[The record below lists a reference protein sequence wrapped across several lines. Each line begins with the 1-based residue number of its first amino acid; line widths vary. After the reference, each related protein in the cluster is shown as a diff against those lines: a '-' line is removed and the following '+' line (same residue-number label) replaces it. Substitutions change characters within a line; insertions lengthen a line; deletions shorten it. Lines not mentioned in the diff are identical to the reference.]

1 MRNQPLKCQFRLWTV
16 LLVALPSLLI
26 MAIYTMG
33 QIKVAT
39 QKNLEMLNQQVQF
52 QERLIAYWIDERAND
67 VRKISQLETF
77 QVLDET
83 QIEAALNMMQ
93 QHSKEFD
100 SLSFIDKNGVFQT
113 STLSTG
119 IRYRS
124 AVGKPYYEKAAVG
137 REYIS
142 DVVIGR
148 NSGLPIINISAPI
161 YNKQGEFQGLILGS
175 VRTATIEALLRNDWI
190 GQTGEILLINRK
202 GVMIAAPRYV
212 NRLIDQGV
220 VDETSKTKINL
231 TPEMLEKFEMRYS
244 GSVICTDYLD
254 NQVFAAYQYIPERD
268 WMLIGQINQAEV
280 LAPIYEQLMIMAGV
294 TVCLILLM
302 IPLATLFTNRI
313 KRPIEW
319 LIDQA
324 KLVSEKQYKM
334 VGQDGYLDK
343 MPIELACL
351 GEAFIKMSCEV
362 EANID
367 LIQKS
372 EAKLATQML
381 EIHLANRTLAA
392 EIFERRKA
400 QAALQE
406 LNAMLEDQVTDRTLE
421 LRKSEH
427 HFRTLV
433 ENNLAVICRFDRRYR
448 LVYANP
454 MYATATGRSVE
465 QDIGKTCV
473 EIGVMEKGCSQWIE
487 HIETAFES
495 ACSGEFET
503 LDSLQNGGRCYLTQL
518 IPEYNLDGQVES
530 VLSVSLDITSQK
542 KTEAILQQNAK
553 RLKDILNQCP
563 IDIVVVDK
571 NGMIEAM
578 NDSLVSIVPGRTHA
592 ECIGQSYFEVIA
604 KAGYSKEESPIQW
617 ALQGVATTN
626 EAMHRA
632 GRDWIFN
639 VTPIY
644 DNEQITGAIGMYQ
657 DITEALKRERER
669 IEVLQRFETMFS
681 CNVAAMAVVRLCDK
695 KIIDVNP
702 AWERLYGFL
711 KSEVIGRSPDE
722 LGILQPL
729 NSPIEFKTAIQGE
742 EMTVCSKDGSVRH
755 VMLSAVLMN
764 VEGETCVLATTIDV
778 TDKHRV
784 EKEIAHLDRL
794 NIVGEMAASIG
805 HEVRNPMTTVRGY
818 LQLFQ
823 RKRVFEPYYEQ
834 FSLMIEE
841 LDRANTIITEFLS
854 LAKNKVFEIKRGN
867 INDVVN
873 TLFPLMQA
881 DALRMGHEV
890 CVELSQIS
898 DSDFSEKEIRQ
909 MLLNLVRNALEA
921 MVQSGVAT
929 IRTYADDEYLYLEI
943 QDTGIG
949 IPDEI
954 MNKLGTPFVTTKEN
968 GTGLGLPVCYRIA
981 ERHKAKIQVCTGL
994 AGTKVTVVFPSHRKA
1009 L

>member
-1 MRNQPLKCQFRLWTV
+1 MQNQPLKNQFRLWTV

-39 QKNLEMLNQQVQF
+39 QKNLEMLNQQVRF
-52 QERLIAYWIDERAND
+52 QERLVAYWIDERAND
-67 VRKISQLETF
+67 IRKISQLEVF
-77 QVLDET
+77 QTLDDH
-83 QIEAALNMMQ
+83 QIEAALNRMQ
-93 QHSKEFD
+93 QYSKDFD
-100 SLSFIDKNGVFQT
+100 SFSYIDKNGLFQA

-124 AVGKPYYEKAAVG
+124 AVGKPYYEAAVTG
-137 REYIS
+137 KEYIS

-161 YNKQGEFQGLILGS
+161 YNKQGEFQGLVLGS
-175 VRTATIEALLRNDWI
+175 VRTTTIETLLRDAWI
-190 GQTGEILLINRK
+190 GQTGEILLINRE

-212 NRLIDQGV
+212 NKLIDQGV
-220 VDETSKTKINL
+220 VDAASEMKIRL
-231 TPEMLEKFEMRYS
+231 TPEMMERFELNYS
-244 GSVICTDYLD
+244 GSVICTDFLD
-254 NQVFAAYQYIPERD
+254 NQVFAAYQYIPERN

-294 TVCLILLM
+294 TICLIFLM
-302 IPLATLFTNRI
+302 IPFATLFTNRV

-324 KLVSEKQYKM
+324 KLVSGKQYSM
-334 VGQDGYLDK
+334 VGLNGYLGK
-343 MPIELACL
+343 MPVELACL
-351 GEAFIKMSCEV
+351 CESFIKMSREV

-381 EIHLANRTLAA
+381 EIQLVNRTLAA
-392 EIFERRKA
+392 EILERRKA

-406 LNAMLEDQVTDRTLE
+406 LNAVLEDQVTDRTLE

-433 ENNLAVICRFDRRYR
+433 ENNLAVICRFDRNCR

-454 MYATATGRSVE
+454 MYTIATGRSVE
-465 QDIGKTCV
+465 QDVGKTWE
-473 EIGVMEKGCSQWIE
+473 EIGVMKSGSSEWIK

-495 ACSGEFET
+495 ACLGEFET
-503 LDSLQNGGRCYLTQL
+503 LDGLQNGGRCYLTQL

-530 VLSVSLDITSQK
+530 VLSVSLDITNQK

-578 NDSLVSIVPGRTHA
+578 NDSLVSIVAGRTQE

-604 KAGYSKEESPIQW
+604 KVGHSKEESPIQW

-626 EAMHRA
+626 KAMRRA
-632 GRDWIFN
+632 GRNWIVN

-644 DNEQITGAIGMYQ
+644 DNEQVTGAIGMYQ
-657 DITEALKRERER
+657 DMTEALKQERER

-681 CNVAAMAVVRLCDK
+681 CNVAAMVVVRLCDK
-695 KIIDVNP
+695 EIIDVNS
-702 AWERLYGFL
+702 AWERLYGFQ

-722 LGILQPL
+722 LGIFQLLESPL
-729 NSPIEFKTAIQGE
+729 KFKTAIQGE
-742 EMTVCSKDGSVRH
+742 EMTICSKDGSVRH
-755 VMLSAVLMN
+755 VMLSAVLIN
-764 VEGETCVLATTIDV
+764 VDGESCMLATTIDV

-823 RKRVFEPYYEQ
+823 RKKVFEPYYEQ

-841 LDRANTIITEFLS
+841 LDRANAIITEFLS

-867 INDVVN
+867 INDVIH
-873 TLFPLMQA
+873 TLLPLMQA

-890 CVELSQIS
+890 CIELGQIP

-909 MLLNLVRNALEA
+909 MLINLVRNALEA
-921 MVQSGVAT
+921 MVQNGLAT
-929 IRTYADDEYLYLEI
+929 IRTYADDECLYLEI

-981 ERHKAKIQVCTGL
+981 ERHKAKIQVSTGL
-994 AGTKVTVVFPSHRKA
+994 AGTKVTVVFPLR
-1009 L
+1009 

>member
-1 MRNQPLKCQFRLWTV
+1 MRNQPLKCQIRLWTV
-16 LLVALPSLLI
+16 LLIALPSLLI
-26 MAIYTMG
+26 MGIYTIG
-33 QIKVAT
+33 QIKIVT
-39 QKNLEMLNQQVQF
+39 QKNLEMLNQQVEF
-52 QERLIAYWIDERAND
+52 QERLITYWIDDRAND
-67 VRKISQLETF
+67 VRKISQLEIF
-77 QVLDET
+77 QSLDES
-83 QIEAALNMMQ
+83 QIESTLNKLQ
-93 QHSKEFD
+93 QLSKDFD
-100 SLSFIDKNGVFQT
+100 SLSYIDKNGLFQV
-113 STLSTG
+113 STLSNG

-124 AVGKPYYEKAAVG
+124 AVGKPYYEAAVAG
-137 REYIS
+137 KEYIS

-148 NSGLPIINISAPI
+148 NSGLPIINIAAPI

-175 VRTATIEALLRNDWI
+175 VRTTTIETLLRDDWI
-190 GQTGEILLINRK
+190 GQTGEILLINRA

-212 NRLIDQGV
+212 NSLIDQGV
-220 VDETSKTKINL
+220 VDETSKLLISL
-231 TPEMLEKFEMRYS
+231 TPEMMKKFELNYS
-244 GSVICTDYLD
+244 GSYIDYLD
-254 NQVFAAYQYIPERD
+254 NQVFAAYRYIPERD

-280 LAPIYEQLMIMAGV
+280 LAPMYEQLMIMAGV
-294 TVCLILLM
+294 TICLILLI
-302 IPLATLFTNRI
+302 IPLATLITNRI
-313 KRPIEW
+313 KKPIDW

-334 VGQDGYLDK
+334 VGQEGYLDK
-343 MPIELACL
+343 MPIELVCL
-351 GEAFIKMSCEV
+351 CEAFIKMSREV

-367 LIQKS
+367 LIQKN
-372 EAKLATQML
+372 EAKLATQMI
-381 EIHLANRTLAA
+381 EIHLVNRTLAA
-392 EIFERRKA
+392 EIHERRKA

-406 LNAMLEDQVTDRTLE
+406 LNAMLEDQVTERTLE
-421 LRKSEH
+421 LRKNEH

-433 ENNLAVICRFDRRYR
+433 ENNLAVICRFDRNYR

-454 MYATATGRSVE
+454 MYETATGRSVE
-465 QDIGKTCV
+465 QDIGKTCE
-473 EIGVMEKGCSQWIE
+473 EIAVMNDCSQWTE
-487 HIETAFES
+487 HIETAFVS

-553 RLKDILNQCP
+553 RLKEILNQCP

-578 NDSLVSIVPGRTHA
+578 NDSLVSIVPGRTH
-592 ECIGQSYFEVIA
+592 EDCIGQSYFEVIA

-617 ALQGVATTN
+617 ALQGVATN
-626 EAMHRA
+626 NRAMHRA

-657 DITEALKRERER
+657 DMTEALKRERER

-681 CNVAAMAVVRLCDK
+681 CNVAAMAVVRLGDK
-695 KIIDVNP
+695 KIVDVNP
-702 AWERLYGFL
+702 AWERLYGFQ
-711 KSEVIGRSPDE
+711 KSEVIGRSPDD

-729 NSPIEFKTAIQGE
+729 ESPLKLKTAIQGE
-742 EMTVCSKDGSVRH
+742 EMTICSKDGSVRH
-755 VMLSAVLMN
+755 VMLSAALMN
-764 VEGETCVLATTIDV
+764 VEGESCVLATTIDV
-778 TDKHRV
+778 TVKHRV
-784 EKEIAHLDRL
+784 EKEMAHLDRL

-823 RKRVFEPYYEQ
+823 RKRLFEPYYEQ

-841 LDRANTIITEFLS
+841 LDRANAIITEFLS

-890 CVELSQIS
+890 CVELSAIP

-909 MLLNLVRNALEA
+909 MLLNFVRNALEA
-921 MVQSGVAT
+921 MVKSGVAT
-929 IRTYADDEYLYLEI
+929 IRTYADDEHLYLEI

-981 ERHKAKIQVCTGL
+981 ERHKAKIQVSTGL
-994 AGTKVTVVFPSHRKA
+994 AGTKVSVVFPTR
-1009 L
+1009 